1 MDVKYYLKANLIL
14 NLKINV
20 IRPIRRP
27 TLTINGFDN
36 EFDNGLKETQQQVNG
51 NNVWFLIGGG
61 ICFGFERKSGATPHP
76 IYLILHHQQLIGL
89 V

>member
-51 NNVWFLIGGG
+51 NNV
-61 ICFGFERKSGATPHP
+61 
-76 IYLILHHQQLIGL
+76 
-89 V
+89 